1 MRKFTKI
8 LESANDP
15 GIKHIRDC
23 AADLTDLGIRLDD
36 TNTSHLKRLPSGRY
50 DLFATNDGDVDTL
63 EVYNAFIAFTDR
75 LGSEG
80 MSIIRIDELKI
91 KKNDVWIKLLID
103 APDSGIDES
112 QVKDWASFKDYCES
126 ELGISGIEGTEPWF
140 RINVVDKKN
149 GWPSLPEE
157 KSGWSI
163 EWNEDKLTA
172 EAFAA
177 GFPGFEDLFLKLA
190 KRQINYSLVWH
201 LVSLND
207 EDTRSIIK
215 DPAKL
220 EEAQRSH
227 NPMRFD
233 KEGIDAIKGLLEA
246 AKRYPEKINV
256 KSR

>member
-15 GIKHIRDC
+15 GIMHIRDC
-23 AADLTDLGIRLDD
+23 AVDLTDLGIRLDK
-36 TNTSHLKRLPSGRY
+36 LKRLPSGRY
-50 DLFATNDGDVDTL
+50 DFFATNDGDVDTL
-63 EVYNAFIAFTDR
+63 EVYNALTALTDR

-80 MSIIRIDELKI
+80 MTIIRIDELTI
-91 KKNDVWIKLLID
+91 KKDTVWIKLLID
-103 APDSGIDES
+103 APGSGIGES

-126 ELGISGIEGTEPWF
+126 ELGISGIEGETPWF
-140 RINVVDKKN
+140 RINVVDKDN

-163 EWNEDKLTA
+163 EWDDDMLTA

-177 GFPGFEDLFLKLA
+177 RFPGFEDLFLKLA
-190 KRQINYSLVWH
+190 KRKIDYNLVWH
-201 LVSLND
+201 LVSD
-207 EDTRSIIK
+207 EGDSHIIK
-215 DPAKL
+215 DPTKL

-233 KEGIDAIKGLLEA
+233 QEGIDAVKGLLEV
-246 AKRYPEKINV
+246 AKRYPGKINV